1 MSAADLYILCPS
13 ASPFKCFGWRRTKSD
28 PQIETEKRSGAEQY
42 QVCANSRGSCFLTVV
57 LTLRKALHRF
67 EWQFLHQKKTAGTIA
82 PAVFILEGVMNAKC
96 PAPCPAHGQAVNNV
110 ILKTL
115 ELQKQLTK
123 FYNHSLSDEQPD
135 FVNSG
140 K

>member
-13 ASPFKCFGWRRTKSD
+13 ASPFRCFGWRRTKSD

-67 EWQFLHQKKTAGTIA
+67 EWQFLHQKKTAGTIT
-82 PAVFILEGVMNAKC
+82 PAVFILEGVLNAKC
-96 PAPCPAHGQAVNNV
+96 PAPCPAHGHAVNNV

-123 FYNHSLSDEQPD
+123 FYNHSLSDEQSD
-135 FVNSG
+135 L
-140 K
+140 